1 MPKINQVVNAIF
13 FSFSDTCRYCI
24 VLVCAPSASVSVI
37 NSPTTRVHPVSV
49 RRDKVNDHMLL
60 ASLILL
66 TVLDLN

>member
-13 FSFSDTCRYCI
+13 FSFSDTRRYCI

-49 RRDKVNDHMLL
+49 RRDKVNDMLL